1 MKQIKRDVYL
11 QKLITRKNNGMIK
24 VLTGLRRAGKSY
36 LLFVIYYDYLISTGV
51 PEQRI
56 LRLALDDDE
65 NEELLD
71 NKKLGESVRAF
82 VKDNQDYYVFL
93 DEIQF
98 VENFEKVIN
107 GLNRISNLDIYV
119 TGSNSKFL
127 STDIKT
133 EFRGRG
139 DEVQVYPLSFS
150 EYFSACG
157 KDKIEGWT
165 EYCTYGGLPMVLSLK
180 TNEQKASYLQNL
192 LEHTYKKD
200 VIEHNNIKETVVL
213 DNLINF
219 LASSIGSLSNPTK
232 LANTFKSVF
241 KKSVSDNTIRDF
253 IKNIKEAFLITAAE
267 RYDVKGKKYIGGNV
281 KYYFQDIGIR
291 NAQLNFRQFE
301 ITHIMENVI
310 YNELRYRGYN
320 VDVGTVEISIKDKD
334 GKYKRTDTEIDF
346 ICNLGSDRIYIQS
359 AFSIQDNEKIATEQ
373 KPLLNTKD
381 NFKKIILTA
390 DPVPKY
396 RNNEGILIMN
406 VLDFFLS
413 PQSLSEM

>member
-24 VLTGLRRAGKSY
+24 VITGLRRSGKSY
-36 LLFVIYYDYLISTGV
+36 LLFKIYYDYLISTGV

-71 NKKLGESVRAF
+71 NKKLGESVRTF

-98 VENFEKVIN
+98 VENFEKAIN

-232 LANTFKSVF
+232 LANTFQSVL
-241 KKSVSDNTIRDF
+241 KRSVSDNTIRDF

-291 NAQLNFRQFE
+291 NSQLNFRQFE

-320 VDVGTVEISIKDKD
+320 VDVGTVEINIKDKD

-359 AFSIQDNEKIATEQ
+359 AFSIQDNEKTATEQ

-381 NFKKIILTA
+381 SFKKIILTA

-406 VLDFFLS
+406 VLDFLLS